1 MRRLPKI
8 QPNFVKITKFQK
20 TENEVI
26 KIIFLDV
33 DGCLSDGG
41 LYHSNGGEEMKKFNV
56 KDGFGIQ
63 EWQRLGLKVAIITGK
78 SSQIVANRAR
88 ELKIDTLFQGEK
100 DKLSR
105 AEQIL
110 KNFNLS
116 FDEAAAIGDDIKRR
130 EAFKCGRDQLQAR
143 RCAKLAKSG
152 RRTKQKRRLRRGARD
167 DRNARR

>member
-1 MRRLPKI
+1 M
-8 QPNFVKITKFQK
+8 
-20 TENEVI
+20 I

-41 LYHSNGGEEMKKFNV
+41 LYHSNDGEEMKKFNV

-116 FDEAAAIGDDIKRR
+116 FDVND
-130 EAFKCGRDQLQAR
+130 
-143 RCAKLAKSG
+143 AKLLNAVAISFKPADALSSLKADVALSKNG
-152 RRTKQKRRLRRGARD
+152 GCGAVREMIEMLVD
-167 DRNARR
+167 KNGMREEWNSKWL